1 MKLRKTIL
9 AIAAIACV
17 SITGAVSA
25 EDRPT
30 SITIATEGAYPPWNY
45 TEADG
50 TLVGYEIELIDEICG
65 RLKVE
70 CEVVAQDWNGI
81 IPGLTAGKYDAIIAS
96 MGATDERR
104 KVVDFSD
111 PYARAPNGFL
121 VSSSGSLADLPF
133 AGQTFNLGGDT
144 SELEGAL
151 AELKPFVQGKTL
163 GVQGGS
169 TAANFANEVLKGIVE
184 IKEYGTVDQHNLDL
198 TAGRIDLVVGNVTS
212 LAAAAEDIGDTV
224 KIAGPSFTGGVL
236 GAGTTHVAVRKSEPA
251 LLEMM
256 NEAVASIIADG
267 TNSKLTKKWFGVD
280 IGNPN

>member
-1 MKLRKTIL
+1 MKKIHNIAL
-9 AIAAIACV
+9 ATLACIAI
-17 SITGAVSA
+17 STSVSA
-25 EDRPT
+25 QERPT

-45 TEADG
+45 TKADG
-50 TLVGYEIELIDEICG
+50 TLAGYEIELIDEICG

-70 CEVVAQDWNGI
+70 CTVVAQDWNGI

-104 KVVDFSD
+104 EVVDFSD

-121 VSSSGSLADLPF
+121 VASDGPLANLPF
-133 AGQTFNLGGDT
+133 SGQPFSLGGD
-144 SELEGAL
+144 SAELEVAL
-151 AELKPFVQGKTL
+151 AELSPLLQGKTL

-169 TAANFANEVLKGIVE
+169 TAANFANEVLGDIVE

-198 TAGRIDLVVGNVTS
+198 TAGRIDLVVCNVTS
-212 LAAAAEDIGDTV
+212 LAAAAEDIGDQVT
-224 KIAGPSFTGGVL
+224 IAGPSFTGGVL
-236 GAGTTHVAVRKSEPA
+236 GAGTTHVAIRKGEPA

-256 NEAVASIIADG
+256 NEAIASIIADG
-267 TNSKLTKKWFGVD
+267 TNSQLTTKWFGVD